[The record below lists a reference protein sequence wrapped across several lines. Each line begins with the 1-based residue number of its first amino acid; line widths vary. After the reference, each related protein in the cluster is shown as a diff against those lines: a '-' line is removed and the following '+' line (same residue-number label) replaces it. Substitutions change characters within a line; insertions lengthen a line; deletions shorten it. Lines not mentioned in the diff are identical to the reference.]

1 MAKTDNAVKKTAEEI
16 TRNKLEQLRNR
27 ERELQVE
34 LFTVQKQIEALEG
47 VLRELN

>member
-1 MAKTDNAVKKTAEEI
+1 MAKETVVKKTAEEI
-16 TRNKLEQLRNR
+16 TREKLESLRGR

-47 VLRELN
+47 VLRESN